1 MAKYSG
7 KTFTVPRSAQEISD
21 KFADLTELRT
31 LADKLPEDQRAKLEN
46 VEFTT
51 DSIQFPTPQLGK
63 ITFRVT
69 ERTPQQVLMNAE
81 GTPVPLVLKV
91 EMDENAPASTAV
103 TCSVEVEIP
112 AMLRAF
118 VGPQLQKSVN
128 MLSDV
133 ISKAVS

>member
-1 MAKYSG
+1 MSKYTG

-21 KFADLTELRT
+21 KFADLTQLRT

-51 DSIQFPTPQLGK
+51 DSIIIPTPQLGK
-63 ITFRVT
+63 VTFRVT
-69 ERTPQQVLMNAE
+69 DRTADQVKMQAE
-81 GTPVPLVLKV
+81 GTPIPLILQVDLQPKSDA
-91 EMDENAPASTAV
+91 ETAV

-118 VGPQLQKSVN
+118 VGPQLQKAVD
-128 MLSDV
+128 MLSEV
-133 ISKAVS
+133 IAKAIS